1 MTASVYRANI
11 PVLVAHSIIVNHH
24 MRSKTPLEDSYIA
37 TPVHA
42 YQKAKNRVAF
52 VRILGNK
59 IQKTLYMTIGLHM
72 HSLALMLKIIRY
84 AS

>member
-1 MTASVYRANI
+1 MTASVYRDGI
-11 PVLVAHSIIVNHH
+11 PVLIAHSIIVNHH

-52 VRILGNK
+52 VRILGTGF
-59 IQKTLYMTIGLHM
+59 QKLVYM
-72 HSLALMLKIIRY
+72 SL
-84 AS
+84 